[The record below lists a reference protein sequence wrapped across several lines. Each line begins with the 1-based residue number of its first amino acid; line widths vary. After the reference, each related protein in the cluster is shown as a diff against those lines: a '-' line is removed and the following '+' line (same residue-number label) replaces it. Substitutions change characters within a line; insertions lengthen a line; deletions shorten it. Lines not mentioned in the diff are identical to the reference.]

1 MLKNCLFKIIL
12 RLLAQI
18 NSNNYKMKTKFNGI
32 LRLLLAFFVQITF
45 AQEKTISGTVS
56 DSSGILPGVSVTIK
70 GTAKG
75 TETDFDGKY
84 NIKAKTRD
92 VLVFRYLGYKTTE
105 KTVVTSNTVNVT
117 LEEDSSTLDEIVV
130 VGYGTQSKR
139 KLTDNIVRLSSE
151 DIADVPSPSVM
162 NSLAGKAAGVQV
174 SQTNGKVEG
183 GLNFRIRGQ
192 SSISAGSDPLY
203 VLDGIPLIN
212 NNESNNGSPTNPLL
226 TLSPNEIE
234 SIDILKDASSAAMYG
249 ARGANGV
256 VVITTKSGK
265 EGKAKFS
272 VNISNGVSEKANSRD
287 WLNSEQYI
295 ELFLEAGENGLNYG
309 GWPGAGYVEARLDRY
324 SNNTWQERT
333 HDTNWEDLALV
344 KGYTRDA
351 DFSVS
356 GGDAKT
362 TYFFSG
368 AYNDTKG
375 IVRGNELNRISS
387 RLNVKHKLT
396 DKFTAGMNLSF
407 SRTDIDRIAND
418 NSFVTPLQ
426 AIAQSPISPAFVE
439 GEPFVNTVYA
449 NFLLQ
454 DKYGS
459 FNTIIRRVTGK
470 AFAQYNFTSKLKFNS
485 DFAYDLYSQTEDS
498 WDGSLVPFQSTNGE
512 AYASSVNTENYI
524 FSNYVTYNNTFGD
537 EHDLNVVA
545 GTELN
550 KSKRR
555 FNSVT
560 GQQFPTDDF
569 QTVSSAA
576 EITAGSG
583 SFTQYAFVSYFARAT
598 YAYKDRYLFKASFRR
613 DGSSRFGKDSRFGIF
628 PAFSAGWIL
637 SEENFLTENN
647 TISFLKLRASWG
659 EVGNAE
665 LGNFAS
671 RGLFGGVSYNQ
682 RPGIAPTQPGNDQ
695 LSWESS
701 TQSDIALEY
710 GLFGGRIA
718 GEVAYYTKDTKDL
731 LFQQPLP
738 LSSGAP
744 EQGGINKNIGR
755 MKSDGIEF
763 TITTKNIQT
772 DNLNWTTS
780 FNIGSN
786 NNEIV
791 ELPDGQDV
799 INGRNILR
807 EGNPVNSFYLAEYA
821 GVDPANGDALYYT
834 NTDNNG
840 ILDKSTTN
848 DPNNANRII
857 AGNPFPELIGGITNT
872 VTYKD
877 FDFTMTFQGEW
888 GASIYNGGG
897 IYQST
902 NADWFDN
909 QTVDQLNRWQQPGDI
924 TNVPQARLGWGNG
937 TSHSTRYLEKGDF
950 IRLRNLTIGYSIPNT
965 AIEKMGLSK
974 LRLYLSG
981 FNLLTITDFTGYD
994 PESRSDAGGIGQ
1006 TFYSA
1011 PAARTYSIG
1020 LNITF

>member
-1 MLKNCLFKIIL
+1 LIL
-12 RLLAQI
+12 I
-18 NSNNYKMKTKFNGI
+18 NSNNHKMKRKFNGV
-32 LRLLLAFFVQITF
+32 LALLLAFFVQISF
-45 AQEKTISGTVS
+45 AQQKTITGTVS
-56 DSSGILPGVSVTIK
+56 ETSGAMPGVSISVK
-70 GTAKG
+70 GTQVG
-75 TETDFDGKY
+75 TESDFDGKY
-84 NIKAKTRD
+84 TIMVSKGD
-92 VLVFRYLGYKTTE
+92 VLVFRYLGYKTIE
-105 KTVVTSNTVNVT
+105 KVVGQSNTINVIIK
-117 LEEDSSTLDEIVV
+117 DDNNVLDEIIV

-139 KLTDNIVRLSSE
+139 KLTDNIVKLTSK
-151 DIADVPSPSVM
+151 DIADVPTPSVM
-162 NSLAGKAAGVQV
+162 NSLAGKAAGVQI

-249 ARGANGV
+249 SRGANGV
-256 VVITTKSGK
+256 VIITTKSGK
-265 EGKAKFS
+265 QGKAKFS
-272 VNISNGVSEKANSRD
+272 VNISNGISQKANSRD

-295 ELFLEAGENGLNYG
+295 ELLLEAGVNGLNVE
-309 GWPGAGYVEARLDRY
+309 GWPAAGYVEARLDRY
-324 SNNTWQERT
+324 SDNTWQDGT
-333 HDTNWEDLALV
+333 YDTNWEDLALV
-344 KGYTRDA
+344 DGYTRDS
-351 DFSVS
+351 DFSIS

-387 RLNVKHKLT
+387 RLNIKHKLT

-407 SRTDIDRIAND
+407 SRTDIERIAND

-426 AIAQSPISPAFVE
+426 AIAQAPISPAFVD

-454 DKYGS
+454 DKYA
-459 FNTIIRRVTGK
+459 FYNTIIRRVTGK
-470 AFAQYNFTSKLKFNS
+470 AFGEYKFSSKLKFNT
-485 DFAYDLYSQTEDS
+485 DFAYDLYSQSEDNFE
-498 WDGSLVPFQSTNGE
+498 GSQVPFQSTNGQ

-524 FSNYVTYNNTFGD
+524 YSNYFTYSNTFD
-537 EHDLNVVA
+537 EDHDLDVVV
-545 GTELN
+545 GTEIN

-583 SFTQYAFVSYFARAT
+583 SFTQYAFVSYFGRAT
-598 YAYKDRYLFKASFRR
+598 YSYKDRYLFKASYRR
-613 DGSSRFGKDSRFGIF
+613 DGSSRFGKDARFGAF

-637 SEENFLTENN
+637 SEENFLAENN

-659 EVGNAE
+659 QVGNAE
-665 LGNFAS
+665 IGNFGS

-701 TQSDIALEY
+701 TQSDIAIEY
-710 GLFGGRIA
+710 ALFKGRIS
-718 GEVAYYTKDTKDL
+718 GEIAYYTKDTKEL

-755 MKSDGIEF
+755 MKSDGVEF
-763 TITTKNIQT
+763 TITSKNIQT
-772 DNLNWTTS
+772 ENLTWTTS

-791 ELPDGQDV
+791 KLPDGQDV

-807 EGNPVNSFYLAEYA
+807 EGSPVNSFYLAEYA
-821 GVDPANGDALYYT
+821 GVDVANGDALYYT

-840 ILDKSTTN
+840 VIDRATTN
-848 DPNNANRII
+848 DPNSASRVVV
-857 AGNPFPELIGGITNT
+857 GNPFPELIAGLTNT

-877 FDFTMTFQGEW
+877 FDFSMTFQGEW

-897 IYQST
+897 RFQSA

-909 QTVDQLNRWQQPGDI
+909 QTVDQLNRWQNPGDI
-924 TNVPQARLGWGNG
+924 TNVPQARLGAGNG
-937 TSHSTRYLEKGDF
+937 TNHSTRFLEKGDF
-950 IRLRNLTIGYSIPNT
+950 IRLRNLTVGYTLPKSV
-965 AIEKMGLSK
+965 IEKIGLSN

-1011 PAARTYSIG
+1011 PAAKTYSVG
-1020 LNITF
+1020 VNITF